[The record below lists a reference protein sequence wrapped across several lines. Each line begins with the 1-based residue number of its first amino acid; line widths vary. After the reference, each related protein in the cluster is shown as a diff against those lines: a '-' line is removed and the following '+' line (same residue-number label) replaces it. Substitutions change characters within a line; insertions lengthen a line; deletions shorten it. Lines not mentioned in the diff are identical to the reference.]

1 MEREAMAGQKEAAT
15 LSGMTFVITGA
26 GGGIG
31 AAAARLAAA
40 RGAAVVVADTDA
52 RAGNET
58 ADAIAA
64 TGARAMFHACDVTDE
79 EQVAALMRGA
89 AERFGGI
96 DVLVNNAAVIDWALS
111 SDTSLEALP
120 RESFAR
126 VLDVGVTGAW
136 LCAKHA
142 LPHLRRSEH
151 ACILNAG
158 SMASFV
164 GWAGIHAYCS
174 AKGAILLLTRSLA
187 AELAPAGVRV
197 NCYCPGNVRTPMM
210 QTVFESAE
218 DPEAWTR
225 ELLST
230 HLVRRFGRPDDIAE
244 LICFLASPQA
254 SYITGQSFVADGGTL
269 AWRGTADQLDFADPV
284 ASA

>member
-1 MEREAMAGQKEAAT
+1 MNASPEPRT
-15 LSGMTFVITGA
+15 LEGLTFVITG
-26 GGGIG
+26 GGRGLG
-31 AAAARLAAA
+31 EAAARLAAR
-40 RGAAVVVADTDA
+40 RGAAVVVSDTNAEAGQETVTTIEAD
-52 RAGNET
+52 GGS
-58 ADAIAA
+58 AA
-64 TGARAMFHACDVTDE
+64 FLACDVTDE
-79 EQVAALMRGA
+79 EQVAALMAGA

-96 DVLVNNAAVIDWALS
+96 DVLVNNAGVIDWALAD
-111 SDTSLEALP
+111 DTSLEGFS
-120 RESFAR
+120 RDDFTR

-142 LPHLRRSEH
+142 LPHLRRSDH

-164 GWAGIHAYCS
+164 GWAGINAYCA
-174 AKGAILLLTRSLA
+174 AKGGVLLLTRSLA

-210 QTVFESAE
+210 ETVFESAE
-218 DPEAWTR
+218 DKDAWTA

-230 HLVRRFGRPDDIAE
+230 HLVRRFGEPDDIAQ
-244 LICFLASPQA
+244 LICFLGSPQA

-269 AWRGTADQLDFADPV
+269 AWRGTADQLPFV
-284 ASA
+284 T

>member
-1 MEREAMAGQKEAAT
+1 MATQSEAAT

-26 GGGIG
+26 AGGIG
-31 AAAARLAAA
+31 AAAAQLAAQ
-40 RGAAVVVADTDA
+40 RGAAVVVADTNA
-52 RAGNET
+52 QAGTET

-64 TGARAMFHACDVTDE
+64 TGARAIFQPCDVTDE
-79 EQVAALMRGA
+79 EQVAALMQA
-89 AERFGGI
+89 AADRFGGI

-111 SDTSLEALP
+111 PETSLEAFP
-120 RESFAR
+120 RDSFAR
-126 VLDVGVTGAW
+126 VLEIGVTGVW

-174 AKGAILLLTRSLA
+174 AKGAVLMLTRSLA
-187 AELAPAGVRV
+187 TELAPAGVRV
-197 NCYCPGNVRTPMM
+197 NCYCPGNVHTPMM

-230 HLVRRFGRPDDIAE
+230 HLVRRFGRPEDIAE
-244 LICFLASPQA
+244 LICFLAGPQA